1 MSRIDRSDWIFR
13 SGALMFGL
21 CDAAMVLGLAE
32 KPYLK
37 RDTLIVD
44 RLAVLT
50 AIALGD
56 PQHGAMGGGAL
67 RVRESRARGLWRRL
81 RQRKGH
87 RASRADTKEL

>member
-1 MSRIDRSDWIFR
+1 MSCIDRSDWIFR
-13 SGALMFGL
+13 SGAAIFRL

-32 KPYLK
+32 KPHLK

-44 RLAVLT
+44 LLAVLT
-50 AIALGD
+50 ATALDD
-56 PQHGAMGGGAL
+56 PPHEAMVRGAV

>member
-1 MSRIDRSDWIFR
+1 MSCIDRSDWIFR

-32 KPYLK
+32 KPHLK
-37 RDTLIVD
+37 RDTLNVD
-44 RLAVLT
+44 LLAVLT
-50 AIALGD
+50 AIGLGD
-56 PQHGAMGGGAL
+56 PQHQTLGRGAV
-67 RVRESRARGLWRRL
+67 RVRESRASRLWRRL